1 MSVSEAYISCAD
13 PVQLI
18 DRVCQLWKKHCIS
31 PLSETHLQVELA
43 AGCCELMAEM
53 HLLQVFL
60 YSPAN
65 EHGALR
71 ELVASVLCLA
81 AGQELIEIV
90 WRPSLE

>member
-31 PLSETHLQVELA
+31 PLSDTHLQVKLP
-43 AGCCELMAEM
+43 GGGCELMAEVS
-53 HLLQVFL
+53 LLQVFL

-65 EHGALR
+65 DHEALR
-71 ELVASVLCLA
+71 ELVANVLSKA
-81 AGQELIEIV
+81 AGRELIEIA
-90 WRPSLE
+90 WRLSLE